1 MSPKR
6 LVIGAALLLGLGV
19 LASELLFVAGIVA
32 LFAAGPWS
40 PVFALRDQTDGRL
53 SVECT

>member
-19 LASELLFVAGIVA
+19 LASKLLFVAGIVA
-32 LFAAGPWS
+32 LFAGGLSALCSSEGP
-40 PVFALRDQTDGRL
+40 PHLEA
-53 SVECT
+53 